1 MTTFGCPECGR
12 NWQEGPT
19 RDYTEYYMCRKC
31 IEALARKAGE
41 ALADLANLA
50 ENAMI
55 AANKD
60 GAEFDIDGE
69 LEAACVSIA
78 KLRAAEILKGGE

>member
-31 IEALARKAGE
+31 IEALAREAGE
-41 ALADLANLA
+41 AMRKIIVHTTDPIVIAHADGPLT
-50 ENAMI
+50 
-55 AANKD
+55 
-60 GAEFDIDGE
+60 
-69 LEAACVSIA
+69 
-78 KLRAAEILKGGE
+78 KLCSAGLLKGGE